1 MTLAGTS
8 EKQSKRAES
17 YVKLKSLS
25 EKIHRQI
32 CHASRAKRYEETL
45 KVIILVTTINLTKIV
60 NSLTVSLVVLIK

>member
-8 EKQSKRAES
+8 EKQSKLAES
-17 YVKLKSLS
+17 YVKLKLLS

-32 CHASRAKRYEETL
+32 CHTSQAERYEETL
-45 KVIILVTTINLTKIV
+45 KVIILVTTINLAKIV